1 MMGARD
7 LAGPIVLWVV
17 PVAELGGV
25 ARHVLDVARQ
35 GIDGYRLVVLCP
47 PGPIA
52 ERLRAQGSAVITDPF
67 GPGRGVAASVGTLR
81 HAVRTLRPAIVHSH
95 LAYADL
101 IVAATPLPAGVRR
114 VSTEHGIAAPDD
126 VYHRGGITA
135 ATMAAVHTARVRR
148 CDRLIAVSQAT
159 RRVMIDKWRVSREI
173 TVIPNGVDLPAVV
186 AARTGGHGPRVLSL
200 SRLSPEKR
208 IDQLIRAFAL
218 LRSDRP
224 DATLTIAGDGPQ
236 AAQLRA
242 QVTAAGMAD
251 AVRFVGFVDPA
262 AAMAEAD
269 VVAQLSVWENC
280 SYTLLDAAAYGLGIV
295 ASDVG
300 GNPEILRPES
310 LVDADDLTAVA
321 AALAGATDLR
331 PDPPG
336 LTVADMCRRIGAV
349 YTALA
354 VGRV

>member
-1 MMGARD
+1 MIGPPA
-7 LAGPIVLWVV
+7 LAEPIALWVV

-25 ARHVLDVARQ
+25 ARHVLDVTRQ
-35 GIDGYRLVVLCP
+35 GIEGFRLVVLCP

-52 ERLRAQGSAVITDPF
+52 KRLQAQGSAVIADSF
-67 GPGRGVAASVGTLR
+67 GPGQGVAASVGTLR

-101 IVAATPLPAGVRR
+101 VLAATPLPAGIRR
-114 VSTEHGIAAPDD
+114 VSTEHGIAAPDG
-126 VYHRGGITA
+126 VYHGGGMA
-135 ATMAAVHTARVRR
+135 AHTMAALHTARVRR
-148 CDRLIAVSQAT
+148 FDRLIAVSHAT
-159 RRVMIDKWRVSREI
+159 RQVMIDKWRVGGEI
-173 TVIPNGVDLPAVV
+173 TVIPNGVDRPAVV
-186 AARTGGHGPRVLSL
+186 AATAGDHGPRVLSL

-208 IDQLIRAFAL
+208 IDQLIKAFAL
-218 LRSDRP
+218 LRSGRP
-224 DATLTIAGDGPQ
+224 DASLTIAGEGPQ
-236 AAQLRA
+236 SAQLRA
-242 QVTAAGMAD
+242 QVTSAGMAD

-262 AAMAEAD
+262 VAMGEAD

-300 GNPEILRPES
+300 GNPEIVRPES
-310 LVDADDLTAVA
+310 LVDADDLVAVA

-331 PDPPG
+331 PDPPR

-349 YTALA
+349 YGGLD
-354 VGRV
+354 VC